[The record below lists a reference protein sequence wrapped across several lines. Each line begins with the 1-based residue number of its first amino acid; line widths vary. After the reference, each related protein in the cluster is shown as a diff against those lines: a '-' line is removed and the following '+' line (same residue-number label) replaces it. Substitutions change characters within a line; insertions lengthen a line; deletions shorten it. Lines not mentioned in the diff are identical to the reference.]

1 MIYFD
6 NAATTFFKPQEV
18 AETVLEAITRYSVN
32 PNRSFN
38 ALTTALSEK
47 ILSTRRKIA
56 ELVRLNNPLNVVF
69 GLNCTDAL
77 NLAILGSIRS
87 KGENIVTS
95 ALEHNSVMRPLHRL
109 QEKGFIKLNIINPD
123 ENLVI
128 SAQAVE
134 AAITPN
140 TSIVVLSHVSNV
152 TGATIDAEAIG
163 QVCKK
168 RGVKFLLDAAQSIG
182 YIPVNMEAYNID
194 LLAFPAHK
202 GLHGIV
208 GCGVL
213 CFKEESA
220 PKPVRFGGTGTQ
232 SHLLTQPTESPEAY
246 ESGTVNS
253 PAILALGAAIDWWC
267 ANKSSMLKQINLVQ
281 STLIEGLSEINGIKI
296 FSAPNNSGIVTFKI
310 KESDSAEVSDLL
322 AKNYGI
328 ATRGGLHCAPLAHK
342 FLGTYYSGLIR
353 ASVSGQNTLS
363 EAYIFLNAI
372 SQLSKQY

>member
-6 NAATTFFKPQEV
+6 NAATTFYKPREV
-18 AETVLEAITRYSVN
+18 AETVLETITRYSVN

-47 ILSTRRKIA
+47 ILATRRKIA
-56 ELVRLNNPLNVVF
+56 ELVNLKNPLNAVF

-77 NLAILGSIRS
+77 NLAILGSVRS

-109 QEKGFIKLNIINPD
+109 QEKVFIKLSIIKPD
-123 ENLVI
+123 EKLSI
-128 SAQAVE
+128 SPQAID

-140 TSIVVLSHVSNV
+140 TSMVVLSHVSNV
-152 TGATIDAEAIG
+152 TGATIDALQIG

-182 YIPVNMEAYNID
+182 YIPIDMEAYNVD
-194 LLAFPAHK
+194 MLAFPAHK

-213 CFKEESA
+213 CFKDESA

-253 PAILALGAAIDWWC
+253 PAILALGTAIDWWC
-267 ANKSSMLKQINLVQ
+267 ANKNNMLKQMKLVQ
-281 STLIEGLSEINGIKI
+281 STLVEGLSEINGVKI
-296 FSAPNNSGIVTFKI
+296 FSVANNSGIVAFKI
-310 KESDSAEVSDLL
+310 KESDSAEVCDLL

-328 ATRGGLHCAPLAHK
+328 ALRGGLHCAPLAHK
-342 FLGTYYSGLIR
+342 FLGTSHSGLVR

-372 SQLSKQY
+372 AQLSKQY